1 MFILSKCW
9 FGDRFIISLRWEAT
23 RGRKA
28 NSTTKKILE
37 NLVWIRRWTRCTS
50 NVFWC
55 LFVFR
60 TLLSPVSRPRGAGL
74 RQRNET
80 REKQSKQDWMGT
92 AHRLGVLFNWV
103 VNLTGLLI
111 LLCFSFLFFH
121 SDSEIFY
128 YFTFINNFQVY
139 KHRIIK
145 QTCW

>member
-1 MFILSKCW
+1 MSILSKCW

-111 LLCFSFLFFH
+111 LLCFSSLFFH

-145 QTCW
+145 QTS